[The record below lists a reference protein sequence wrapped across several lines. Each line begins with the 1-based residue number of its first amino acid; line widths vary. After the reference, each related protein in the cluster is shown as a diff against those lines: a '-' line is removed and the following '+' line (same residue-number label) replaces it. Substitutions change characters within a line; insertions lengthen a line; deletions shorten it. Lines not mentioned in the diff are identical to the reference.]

1 MIAWRGRQATVT
13 LPTVSTAPMESTV
26 TPLLVVA
33 LLVPRARKTLILAA
47 LKSPNARLVMR
58 ELSLALEQRLAPR
71 VVLANTVF
79 LHTWADSSH
88 IVWIAPA
95 ERNRARARATAHH
108 VPLDHFQQAVRLPA
122 PSVMLE
128 STLPLDRAHVQIV
141 LLDHFLQAERLSAL
155 HALLESSLLAL
166 VLTSAPHATPAR
178 SAVEEPPSAPI
189 ALQERKRTLILP
201 CVISVRREN
210 TLDCEHPRVLTAI
223 LELTPIP
230 RARQLHVNLALQA
243 QPPTRKARRLA
254 WRVVSERWPRPR
266 A

>member
-1 MIAWRGRQATVT
+1 
-13 LPTVSTAPMESTV
+13 MESTV

-33 LLVPRARKTLILAA
+33 LLAPRARKTLILAA
-47 LKSPNARLVMR
+47 LMSPNALLVLR

-79 LHTWADSSH
+79 LSVDSSLL
-88 IVWIAPA
+88 VWIAPA
-95 ERNRARARATAHH
+95 GRNRARARAPAHN

-128 STLPLDRAHVQIV
+128 STLPSDRAHVQIV

-201 CVISVRREN
+201 RVISVRREN

>member
-1 MIAWRGRQATVT
+1 
-13 LPTVSTAPMESTV
+13 MESTV

-47 LKSPNARLVMR
+47 LMSPNAMLVMR

-79 LHTWADSSH
+79 RGG

-95 ERNRARARATAHH
+95 GRNRARARATAHH

-201 CVISVRREN
+201 CAISVRRGN

-254 WRVVSERWPRPR
+254 WRVVSEKWPRPR